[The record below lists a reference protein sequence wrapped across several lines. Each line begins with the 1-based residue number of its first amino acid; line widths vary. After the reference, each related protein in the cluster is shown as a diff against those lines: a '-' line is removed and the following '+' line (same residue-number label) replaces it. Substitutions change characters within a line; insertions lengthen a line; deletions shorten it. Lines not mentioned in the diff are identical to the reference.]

1 MSSRHRQEQIYVP
14 FSTSADNSWQVQ
26 FTFHKGNMTLRDFQM
41 KIHKNYVGEINHS
54 AYAYSIRNTRIKI
67 KKFYVMPLQCI

>member
-41 KIHKNYVGEINHS
+41 KIHKNYVGEINDS
-54 AYAYSIRNTRIKI
+54 AYA
-67 KKFYVMPLQCI
+67 